1 MKEPEGEWFGGS
13 DENNFAAAAR
23 DAVENAETELRR
35 RGEELPTEYD
45 VMLRVKAHGPLS
57 EYKVFVSPHG

>member
-1 MKEPEGEWFGGS
+1 MKESDGEWFGGS
-13 DENNFAAAAR
+13 HENDFAQAAR
-23 DAVENAETELRR
+23 VAVENAEEELRR

-45 VMLRVKAHGPLS
+45 VILRVKAHGPLS